1 MTLEQAEDARCRAV
15 RMFERFD
22 DPDAAAEFSDLS
34 AEEYAERQGIEIVAS
49 NPNRRIRG
57 GYPTTSTRERNNV
70 VMASKTELEDTVR
83 DIYDVV
89 QESGS
94 TRAEM
99 SDSLNQVATLC
110 TEALPELEDAGSEGE
125 TDDEEEES

>member
-1 MTLEQAEDARCRAV
+1 
-15 RMFERFD
+15 MFERFD